1 MLRLDLC
8 DYNDAHI
15 VVKGKISVRAT
26 NDANKLNKKISFKNN
41 APFRSCISKINNAYI
56 ENAKDPDIVMPMCNL
71 LEH

>member
-41 APFRSCISKINNAYI
+41 APFRSWISKINNAYI
-56 ENAKDPDIVMPMCNL
+56 ENVKDPDIVMPMCNL
-71 LEH
+71 LEY

>member
-1 MLRLDLC
+1 MLRLDLG
-8 DYNDAHI
+8 DYDDAHI
-15 VVKGKISVRAT
+15 VVKGKISVKAT

-71 LEH
+71 LEY